1 MAKTTS
7 IRVNERKT
15 AGKGAARAERRAG
28 LIPGVIYGEKKEP
41 VMFSISALDLD
52 AQMRQKG
59 FWTRQFEIEVGKNKY
74 HAICQDIQTHPL
86 TDRPIHIDFL
96 RVSENAEL
104 QIEVPVMY
112 ENELACPGLKL
123 GGTLNAIYRA
133 IEVSCK
139 PKDIPETVAQAGA
152 AAVKAIG
159 LLAKDK
165 LMTNPCTAKSD
176 ELLCNGCSQCANVC
190 PYGAISYETKLINDH
205 GIREDRRVAVV
216 NSALCQGCGA
226 CTVTCPSGAMDLQG
240 FANRQILAEVD
251 AICR

>member
-104 QIEVPVMY
+104 EIEVPRKTF
-112 ENELACPGLKL
+112 LKHF
-123 GGTLNAIYRA
+123 
-133 IEVSCK
+133 
-139 PKDIPETVAQAGA
+139 
-152 AAVKAIG
+152 
-159 LLAKDK
+159 LL
-165 LMTNPCTAKSD
+165 
-176 ELLCNGCSQCANVC
+176 
-190 PYGAISYETKLINDH
+190 I
-205 GIREDRRVAVV
+205 
-216 NSALCQGCGA
+216 
-226 CTVTCPSGAMDLQG
+226 
-240 FANRQILAEVD
+240 
-251 AICR
+251 

>member
-104 QIEVPVMY
+104 EIEVPVMY

-123 GGTLNAIYRA
+123 GGTLNAIYRT

-139 PKDIPETVAQAGA
+139 PKDIPETLFVDLTGLEIGDVVKMSDVKFPAGVKPVEDMDTTIAAIAAPSSMEETIEEAPA
-152 AAVKAIG
+152 AADTAAAAPAADTSATKA
-159 LLAKDK
+159 
-165 LMTNPCTAKSD
+165 
-176 ELLCNGCSQCANVC
+176 
-190 PYGAISYETKLINDH
+190 
-205 GIREDRRVAVV
+205 
-216 NSALCQGCGA
+216 
-226 CTVTCPSGAMDLQG
+226 
-240 FANRQILAEVD
+240 
-251 AICR
+251 

>member
-139 PKDIPETVAQAGA
+139 PKDIPETLFVDLTGLEIGDVVKMSDIKFPAGVKPVEDMDTTIAAIAAPSSMEEAVEETPAADTAGA
-152 AAVKAIG
+152 AAPAADAAAKA
-159 LLAKDK
+159 
-165 LMTNPCTAKSD
+165 
-176 ELLCNGCSQCANVC
+176 
-190 PYGAISYETKLINDH
+190 
-205 GIREDRRVAVV
+205 
-216 NSALCQGCGA
+216 
-226 CTVTCPSGAMDLQG
+226 
-240 FANRQILAEVD
+240 
-251 AICR
+251 

>member
-1 MAKTTS
+1 MAKITS

-28 LIPGVIYGEKKEP
+28 LIPGVIYGEKKAP
-41 VMFSISALDLD
+41 VMFSISSLELD

-74 HAICQDIQTHPL
+74 HAICQDIQTHPIS
-86 TDRPIHIDFL
+86 DRPIHIDFL
-96 RVSENAEL
+96 RVSENALL

-139 PKDIPETVAQAGA
+139 PKDIPETLFVDLSGLNIGDVVKMSDVKFPEGVKPVEDLDTTIAAIAAPSDADVADETPAPAADA
-152 AAVKAIG
+152 AAAAAPAAAPAKA
-159 LLAKDK
+159 
-165 LMTNPCTAKSD
+165 
-176 ELLCNGCSQCANVC
+176 
-190 PYGAISYETKLINDH
+190 
-205 GIREDRRVAVV
+205 
-216 NSALCQGCGA
+216 
-226 CTVTCPSGAMDLQG
+226 
-240 FANRQILAEVD
+240 
-251 AICR
+251 

>member
-74 HAICQDIQTHPL
+74 HAICQDIQVHPL

-104 QIEVPVMY
+104 EIEVPVIY
-112 ENELACPGLKL
+112 ENEAACPGLKL
-123 GGTLNAIYRA
+123 GGTLNAIYRE
-133 IEVSCK
+133 IEISCK
-139 PKDIPETVAQAGA
+139 PKDIPEQLVVDLSGLNIGDVVKMADVKVPAGVKPVEDMDTTIAAFAAPSSMEDAAPAAEA
-152 AAVKAIG
+152 AA
-159 LLAKDK
+159 
-165 LMTNPCTAKSD
+165 
-176 ELLCNGCSQCANVC
+176 
-190 PYGAISYETKLINDH
+190 
-205 GIREDRRVAVV
+205 
-216 NSALCQGCGA
+216 
-226 CTVTCPSGAMDLQG
+226 
-240 FANRQILAEVD
+240 AE
-251 AICR
+251 A